1 MYIDMFELDKKAHLS
16 EQRKTVFR
24 HVIHIGFAVLLWAC
38 ILVFNAI
45 NSKAI
50 IDTIL
55 VIAGYTYGP
64 LLGLFSF
71 GIILQYRVTDKIIPI
86 ICLASPI
93 LTYGLSVL
101 LPMLIQD
108 YQFGNEIIL
117 LNGIMTFIGLYLFS
131 KKEKSTVPA

>member
-1 MYIDMFELDKKAHLS
+1 
-16 EQRKTVFR
+16 
-24 HVIHIGFAVLLWAC
+24 VLLWAC

-71 GIILQYRVTDKIIPI
+71 GIILKRRVKDKVIPA

-93 LTYGLSVL
+93 LTYLLSVC
-101 LPMLIQD
+101 LPMLS
-108 YQFGNEIIL
+108 YELGNEIIL
-117 LNGIMTFIGLYLFS
+117 LNGIITFVGLWVFS
-131 KKEKSTVPA
+131 KKQDISN